1 MSNRIFSRADVSLQ
15 AKGLFAL
22 LKASYGNSGINIQ
35 QLYKL
40 SKNGR
45 DSTTTAMNELLKL
58 GYVSRKKNRNEKGE
72 FEGYDYKA
80 NV

>member
-1 MSNRIFSRADVSLQ
+1 MNNRIFSRTDVSLQ
-15 AKGLFAL
+15 AKGLLAL
-22 LKASYGNSGINIQ
+22 IIASYGNSGVNIQ

-45 DSTTTAMNELLKL
+45 DSTTSAMNELIKL
-58 GYVSRKKNRNEKGE
+58 GYVTRTKKRNLKGE